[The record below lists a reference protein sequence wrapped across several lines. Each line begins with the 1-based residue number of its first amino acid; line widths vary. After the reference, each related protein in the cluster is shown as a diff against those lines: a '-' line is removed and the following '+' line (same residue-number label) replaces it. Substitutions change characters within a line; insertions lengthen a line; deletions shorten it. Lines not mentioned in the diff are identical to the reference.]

1 MHPRHYARGAATAL
15 ALATTSAEAAFDFV
29 IENSGTPFNPSPA
42 RETALGLNSNTALG
56 LVGFQDS
63 TVGTKITGSE
73 ISSEITSG
81 TIPGLLKGPASSFI
95 TYIGPAK
102 TLDELTID
110 ALDRS

>member
-1 MHPRHYARGAATAL
+1 MHPRHDARGAATPL

-42 RETALGLNSNTALG
+42 RETALGLTSNTALG
-56 LVGFQDS
+56 LVGFQNAIF
-63 TVGTKITGSE
+63 GTKTTESE

-81 TIPGLLKGPASSFI
+81 TIPGLLKGPASSSI

-110 ALDRS
+110 ALDRN